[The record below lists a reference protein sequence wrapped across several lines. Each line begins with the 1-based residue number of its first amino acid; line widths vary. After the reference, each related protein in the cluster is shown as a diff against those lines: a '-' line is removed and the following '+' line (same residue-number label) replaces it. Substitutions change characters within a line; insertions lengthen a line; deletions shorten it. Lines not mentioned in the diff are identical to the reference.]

1 MRGVRKVMTTRL
13 KERNETEKRTENPK
27 RNNDE
32 QVVQPSPHPAV
43 VETRRMIKV
52 MKEDQDAH

>member
-1 MRGVRKVMTTRL
+1 MTTRL